1 MFMLRFLLAPLLLS
15 LGFAVS
21 AQAANISPE
30 AKYQALL
37 AAAKAG
43 TGPVDW
49 QALRFAYAERP
60 NFKVIDPELDS
71 VRKSMV
77 AARQADN
84 FPELLAQ
91 AKLVIDQ
98 DYVDGQAH
106 LLAGVAYAVLKQNAD
121 ADRERTIAVGLLKSI
136 ETGDGLSPATPFTVI
151 SVREEY
157 ELMAARK
164 RRVTHQSLI
173 NQGGHAYDLLETVG
187 QGGDTVKFYFLIDRV
202 LAAENAMIQQKK

>member
-1 MFMLRFLLAPLLLS
+1 MLRPVLPVLLLLMGS
-15 LGFAVS
+15 AGL
-21 AQAANISPE
+21 AQAADQSPE
-30 AKYQALL
+30 AKYQSLV

-49 QALRFAYAERP
+49 QALRFAFAVRSGV
-60 NFKVIDPELDS
+60 KVIDVDL
-71 VRKSMV
+71 VATRKKMI

-98 DYVDGQAH
+98 DYADGQAH
-106 LLAGVAYAVLKQNAD
+106 LMASVAYGVLKQEAE
-121 ADRERTIAVGLLKSI
+121 AKREQTIAIGLLKSI
-136 ETGDGLSPATPFTVI
+136 ETGDGLSPKTPFTVI

-157 ELMAARK
+157 ELIAARK

-173 NQGGHAYDLLETVG
+173 NEGGHAYDLLETVG